1 MRVDD
6 GSKQSQQSMGRD
18 EFKKVFKECLI
29 EVTCANVTSF
39 VVCNFPI
46 YLQEIFFLQMIQMLV
61 RLVIN

>member
-29 EVTCANVTSF
+29 EGTCAHVTSF
-39 VVCNFPI
+39 VVCNISI
-46 YLQEIFFLQMIQMLV
+46 YFLQMIQMLA
-61 RLVIN
+61 R